1 MTDNASNNITFLK
14 AVESDLSQRYI
25 YYDSDNKHVRCLA
38 HVINLAAQQVLTTLK
53 ATDNDESSN
62 EEVGSLIV
70 KVNNFIIL
78 LLLKFN

>member
-1 MTDNASNNITFLK
+1 
-14 AVESDLSQRYI
+14 
-25 YYDSDNKHVRCLA
+25 LA